1 MAELIKHDY
10 TTFSRSLNIS
20 ERCIVM
26 IELFPGEEE
35 ETLCGATQTLLIMSL
50 NRSRISLPLIPPLR
64 DVSSSEGPC

>member
-1 MAELIKHDY
+1 M
-10 TTFSRSLNIS
+10 
-20 ERCIVM
+20 M

-35 ETLCGATQTLLIMSL
+35 ETFCGATQTLLIMSL